1 MRSGGLLSIAGFY
14 AVSRTEPHGAHFPIP
29 FIVPENSGS
38 LPKTASDFSS
48 CTSIPAAVPFTRDGK
63 INGSAAGVVAMAFLK
78 LFLFEGQDWLPMN
91 EVLERMRTEFRFVD
105 VDSAGGQDHV
115 DDIIAATLRF
125 SDALPHKQAQLAD
138 LQSVRE
144 SAVYVSFR
152 DSDYIEASCCLMKDQ
167 GLFFD
172 NPDEI
177 DGPARPLVE
186 RLAGALN
193 YELYES

>member
-1 MRSGGLLSIAGFY
+1 
-14 AVSRTEPHGAHFPIP
+14 
-29 FIVPENSGS
+29 
-38 LPKTASDFSS
+38 
-48 CTSIPAAVPFTRDGK
+48 
-63 INGSAAGVVAMAFLK
+63 MALIK
-78 LFLFEGQDWLPMN
+78 LFPFEGHDWLPMD

-105 VDSAGGQDHV
+105 VDPDGGQDQV
-115 DDIIAATLRF
+115 DNMIAATLRF

-138 LQSVRE
+138 LQSLRD

-152 DSDYIEASCCLMKDQ
+152 DSDNIEASCCLMKDQ